1 MIKVI
6 HIISDHAF
14 GGAGRYLLN
23 ILKYRNKEKFE
34 VKVINHGKGQLYEKI
49 LEDSDVHACYLS
61 ASIKPTSFDIRLFI
75 KIFIMLN
82 KEKPH
87 IVHVHGS
94 LAGRLAAKLVG
105 SKIVMTKHWKQRSVN
120 KRILKWTT
128 DMLTDRII
136 AISNVVAN
144 SLKKSGVKD
153 EAIKVIHNGIDVDF
167 FDGNEDNGLYSN
179 CGYNNFITIGMVA
192 RIEIEKDHE
201 TYLRAAKKITDE
213 NENVKF
219 FIVGKGSREKTI
231 KEMAK
236 ELGIDHSVVF
246 MGFVNNIKE
255 VIKQLDI
262 CVLTSTNEAFGLVLT
277 EGMVLGKPI
286 VATNLEAIREV
297 VAEAGLYFTP
307 RNSDM
312 LAEKLQLLI
321 DDKKLRKKLGEI
333 GRERVVKLFDVKMM
347 VYRLEELY
355 EEIM

>member
-34 VKVINHGKGQLYEKI
+34 VKVISHGKGQLYQKI
-49 LEDSDVHACYLS
+49 LDDSDAHACYL
-61 ASIKPTSFDIRLFI
+61 ATNIKPTSFDLRLFV
-75 KIFIMLN
+75 KLLVMLN
-82 KEKPH
+82 KEKPD
-87 IVHVHGS
+87 IVHAHGS
-94 LAGRLAAKLVG
+94 LAGRLAAKLTG
-105 SKIVMTKHWKQRSVN
+105 SKIVMTKHWTQRPIN

-128 DMLTDRII
+128 SVLSDKTV
-136 AISNVVAN
+136 AISNVVAD
-144 SLKKSGVKD
+144 SLRKSGVGG
-153 EAIKVIHNGIDVDF
+153 EAIEVIHNGVDVDF
-167 FDGNEDNGLYSN
+167 FENNDDSEVNSN
-179 CGYNNFITIGMVA
+179 FDCANHIKIGMVA

-201 TYLRAAKKITDE
+201 TYLRAAKKIIAD
-213 NENVKF
+213 NKNVRF
-219 FIVGKGSREKTI
+219 FVIGKGTREKII

-236 ELGIDHSVVF
+236 ELGIDHSIVF
-246 MGFVNNIKE
+246 TGFVNNVKE
-255 VIKQLDI
+255 VINKLDI

-286 VATNLEAIREV
+286 VATSLEAITEV
-297 VAEAGLYFTP
+297 VGEAGLYFTP

-321 DDKKLRKKLGEI
+321 DNEEMRKKLGGI
-333 GRERVVKLFDVKMM
+333 GRERVVKLFNVKTM
-347 VYRLEELY
+347 VHKLEELY